1 MRAYEFILAKR
12 MGQTHAKEEII
23 EFINGYVDGRIS
35 DAQAAAWCMAVY
47 FNKLSTTEMAALT
60 QAMIESG
67 DRIDLSAIKGIK
79 VDKHSTGGVGDKTT
93 LVLGPMIAAIGLPFA
108 KMSGRGLGHTGG
120 TLDKL
125 ESIPGLTVELDRAR
139 FVRQVARIG
148 LAIVGQTGNLVPAD
162 KKLYALRDETAT
174 VENIGLIAASIMSKK
189 IAAGADAIVLDVK
202 CGRGAFM
209 GTVVEARILAEAM
222 VHIGNSFGRKTSAII
237 SSMDQPLGR
246 AIGNALEVKEAIAT
260 LTGGGPEDL
269 RELCLV
275 LGSKMAVL
283 GGICSGSDEARLL
296 LEKTLASGMAFEK
309 LRLLVQEQGGDVA
322 AIDHPEQ
329 LPCAACQ
336 EEVQAPF
343 SGTVKAIDS
352 LALGLSGMALGSG
365 RERKEDAIDYA
376 VGIVIN
382 KKAGQKVN
390 IGESLATLH
399 YNNDV
404 RLAAARARILEA
416 FQITQEPNVPEP
428 PLILGTVE

>member
-12 MGQTHAKEEII
+12 MGETHSEAEIVD
-23 EFINGYVDGRIS
+23 FIKGYVDGRIS

-47 FNKLSTTEMAALT
+47 FNKLSRDEMAALT
-60 QAMIESG
+60 KAMIESG
-67 DRIDLSAIKGIK
+67 DRINLSAIEGIK

-125 ESIPGLTVELDRAR
+125 ESIPGLTVELDRPR
-139 FVRQVARIG
+139 FVKQVGKIG
-148 LAIVGQTGNLVPAD
+148 LAVVGQTGNLVPAD

-209 GTVVEARILAEAM
+209 TTVPEARELAEAM
-222 VHIGNSFGRKTSAII
+222 VHIGNSFGRKTAAII
-237 SSMDQPLGR
+237 SGMDQPLGR

-275 LGSKMAVL
+275 LGAKMAVL
-283 GGICSGSDEARLL
+283 GGACRDAAEARLL
-296 LEKTLASGMAFEK
+296 LEKTLNNGTAFEK

-322 AIDHPEQ
+322 AIDHPER
-329 LPCAACQ
+329 LPGAARQ
-336 EEVQAPF
+336 EEVLAPS

-365 RERKEDAIDYA
+365 RERKEDSIDYA
-376 VGIVIN
+376 VGIVLN

-390 IGESLATLH
+390 QGDSLATLH

-404 RLAAARARILEA
+404 RLAAARNRVLEA
-416 FQITQEPNVPEP
+416 FQITKEPNVSEP
-428 PLILGTVE
+428 PLILGSVE

>member
-12 MGQTHAKEEII
+12 MGRTHTAAEIVD
-23 EFINGYVDGRIS
+23 FINGYVDGRIS

-47 FNKLSTTEMAALT
+47 FNKLSCAEMAALT
-60 QAMIESG
+60 KAMVESG
-67 DRIDLSAIKGIK
+67 DRIDLGAIKGIK

-125 ESIPGLTVELDRAR
+125 ESIPGMTVEMDRAR
-139 FVRQVARIG
+139 FVRQVDKVG
-148 LAIVGQTGNLVPAD
+148 LAVVGQTGNLVPAD

-174 VENIGLIAASIMSKK
+174 VEETGLIAASIMSKK

-209 GTVVEARILAEAM
+209 GTIQEARDLAEAM
-222 VHIGNSFGRKTSAII
+222 VHIGNSVGRKTAAII
-237 SSMDQPLGR
+237 SGMDQPLGR

-283 GGICSGSDEARLL
+283 GGICHELAEARLL
-296 LEKTLASGMAFEK
+296 LEKTLNSGTAFEK
-309 LRLLVQEQGGDVA
+309 LRLLVQEQGGDVKV
-322 AIDHPEQ
+322 IDHPEW
-329 LPCAACQ
+329 LPSAARL
-336 EEVQAPF
+336 EEVLAPV

-390 IGESLATLH
+390 RGDSLATLH
-399 YNNDV
+399 YNSDA
-404 RLAAARARILEA
+404 RLEAARARVLEA
-416 FQITQEPNVPEP
+416 FQVTQEPDVAEP